1 MKINGKNDMMIYN
14 KIITRRGCIVVDNEK
29 APAGQVHKTL
39 SNLDYFNVGFGAIVG
54 IGWILMVGDWV
65 VLGGGPLAAMIAF
78 FLGGIAL
85 LPIAACF
92 GELATALP
100 ISGGIVEYVE
110 RAFGQ
115 KASFLAGWLLAFG
128 DGIVCPWEALA
139 ITTIMTELVS
149 AYWPW
154 LRSVKL
160 YTIFGSDV
168 YLYPLLFGLAAA
180 GYVILQNFRG
190 ASSMAKLQKFLTR
203 MLFLGM
209 FIAMVIS
216 FWRGGTSNFYPFFQF
231 VHGPA
236 SETGGRDF
244 CMALI
249 SVLVLTPYFY
259 TGLDTI
265 PDQAEE
271 ARPDINWKNY
281 GRVIGL
287 TVLAS
292 AVFYC
297 ICIYSFSTIV
307 PWTDFASRPIPALS
321 VLRDINGYLAIF
333 MLIIA
338 TLSPLG
344 PMNSLFSATS
354 RIILAMGRKGQLPAA
369 FSRVDK
375 RGTPKAANILLAVL
389 TIIGPFLGYHML
401 LPLTEIAGLAFILPC
416 TMVAAACLKF
426 RTMYP
431 DLKRPYHVPGGKL
444 GIWLGIITGSF
455 LTGLLLIP
463 ASPVSLDLR
472 EWIILSGWLLFGVY
486 LYLRRDRSVQN

>member
-1 MKINGKNDMMIYN
+1 M
-14 KIITRRGCIVVDNEK
+14 
-29 APAGQVHKTL
+29 
-39 SNLDYFNVGFGAIVG
+39 
-54 IGWILMVGDWV
+54 
-65 VLGGGPLAAMIAF
+65 
-78 FLGGIAL
+78 
-85 LPIAACF
+85 
-92 GELATALP
+92 
-100 ISGGIVEYVE
+100 
-110 RAFGQ
+110 
-115 KASFLAGWLLAFG
+115 
-128 DGIVCPWEALA
+128 
-139 ITTIMTELVS
+139 
-149 AYWPW
+149 
-154 LRSVKL
+154 
-160 YTIFGSDV
+160 
-168 YLYPLLFGLAAA
+168 
-180 GYVILQNFRG
+180 
-190 ASSMAKLQKFLTR
+190 
-203 MLFLGM
+203 
-209 FIAMVIS
+209 
-216 FWRGGTSNFYPFFQF
+216 
-231 VHGPA
+231 HGPA

-244 CMALI
+244 CTALI

-486 LYLRRDRSVQN
+486 LYLRRDRSVQNQ

>member
-1 MKINGKNDMMIYN
+1 MMIYN

-271 ARPDINWKNY
+271 ARLDINWKNY

-338 TLSPLG
+338 T
-344 PMNSLFSATS
+344 LFSATS

-486 LYLRRDRSVQN
+486 LYLRRDRSVQNQ

>member
-1 MKINGKNDMMIYN
+1 MIIYN

-29 APAGQVHKTL
+29 VPAGQVHKTL

-180 GYVILQNFRG
+180 GYVMLQNFRG

-203 MLFLGM
+203 MLFLL
-209 FIAMVIS
+209 A
-216 FWRGGTSNFYPFFQF
+216 RRNFQF
-231 VHGPA
+231 
-236 SETGGRDF
+236 
-244 CMALI
+244 
-249 SVLVLTPYFY
+249 
-259 TGLDTI
+259 
-265 PDQAEE
+265 
-271 ARPDINWKNY
+271 
-281 GRVIGL
+281 
-287 TVLAS
+287 
-292 AVFYC
+292 
-297 ICIYSFSTIV
+297 
-307 PWTDFASRPIPALS
+307 LS
-321 VLRDINGYLAIF
+321 VFPVRA
-333 MLIIA
+333 
-338 TLSPLG
+338 
-344 PMNSLFSATS
+344 
-354 RIILAMGRKGQLPAA
+354 
-369 FSRVDK
+369 
-375 RGTPKAANILLAVL
+375 
-389 TIIGPFLGYHML
+389 
-401 LPLTEIAGLAFILPC
+401 
-416 TMVAAACLKF
+416 
-426 RTMYP
+426 
-431 DLKRPYHVPGGKL
+431 
-444 GIWLGIITGSF
+444 WTG
-455 LTGLLLIP
+455 
-463 ASPVSLDLR
+463 V
-472 EWIILSGWLLFGVY
+472 
-486 LYLRRDRSVQN
+486 